1 MSIRV
6 FKKLPSSLQ
15 KAREKGY
22 QFAPLRMIFDG
33 IVELRIK
40 ARLVIGEHVVNS
52 SGNKVYASTMKLVS
66 ARNLMT
72 ISAQKN
78 LEVMKGYIG
87 NDCLNV
93 KTEDKIYTHAG
104 AEFDLLVIMSEGT
117 LLKVVEEF
125 YVLPTSGNRRQAHL
139 SHTLREM

>member
-66 ARNLMT
+66 SRILMT
-72 ISAQKN
+72 IDAAN
-78 LEVMKGYIG
+78 GLEVMTGYIG
-87 NDCLNV
+87 NAYLNAN
-93 KTEDKIYTHAG
+93 TEENICTHTG
-104 AEFDLLVIMSEGT
+104 AEF
-117 LLKVVEEF
+117 
-125 YVLPTSGNRRQAHL
+125 
-139 SHTLREM
+139 